1 MFRQTI
7 ATMVLGASVSAGAAF
22 AQQAVQPAQPVQPG
36 QPARPGVQVQVNP
49 NSQTAGANGAMRPMA
64 DQHTLA
70 ACLAI
75 ANQEEVSIAEFA
87 SEKSK
92 NKDVKEFAKM
102 IIDDHQAFLK
112 KLQQFAPEARETS
125 LNHQAS
131 TGQSRVQPAGGTAQT
146 QASQQPA
153 QTQQGQRIQQ
163 VAAQGDQR
171 ASGPVDVIQLHRE
184 IAQQCLADA
193 KKKMSDE
200 SSDKFD
206 ACFIGHQIAKHEAMK
221 TTLTVFQRHSSGEF
235 AQLLSDGIKTTDK
248 HLKDAE
254 KIMDDLADHHR
265 NSKSDRS
272 DKDDKN
278 DKSSKS
284 DKNDK

>member
-1 MFRQTI
+1 MMFRQTI
-7 ATMVLGASVSAGAAF
+7 ATMVLGASVSAGSVF
-22 AQQAVQPAQPVQPG
+22 AQQAVQPAQPAQPG

-49 NSQTAGANGAMRPMA
+49 NSQATGAHAAMRPMA

-102 IIDDHQAFLK
+102 VIDDHQAFLK
-112 KLQQFAPEARETS
+112 KLQQFAPEAREMN
-125 LNHQAS
+125 LNQQAS
-131 TGQSRVQPAGGTAQT
+131 ASQSRVQTAGGATQP
-146 QASQQPA
+146 QASQQAA
-153 QTQQGQRIQQ
+153 QTQHGQPIQQ
-163 VAAQGDQR
+163 VAGQVEQR
-171 ASGPVDVIQLHRE
+171 QAGPVDILQLHRE
-184 IAQQCLADA
+184 IAQQCLTDA

-200 SSDKFD
+200 SSEKFD

-221 TTLTVFQRHSSGEF
+221 TTLTVFHRHSSGEF

-254 KIMDDLADHHR
+254 KIMEDLADHHH
-265 NSKSDRS
+265 K
-272 DKDDKN
+272 
-278 DKSSKS
+278 SKS
-284 DKNDK
+284 DKNDKSSNNDK

>member
-1 MFRQTI
+1 MMFRQTI
-7 ATMVLGASVSAGAAF
+7 ATMVLGASVSAGSVF
-22 AQQAVQPAQPVQPG
+22 AQQAVQQAQPVQPG

-49 NSQTAGANGAMRPMA
+49 NSQVPGAHATAMRPMA

-75 ANQEEVSIAEFA
+75 ANQEEVSMAEFA
-87 SEKSK
+87 SDKSK

-102 IIDDHQAFLK
+102 VIDDHQAFLK
-112 KLQQFAPEARETS
+112 KLQKFAPEARETS
-125 LNHQAS
+125 LNEQAS
-131 TGQSRVQPAGGTAQT
+131 ASQSRVQTAGGATQQ
-146 QASQQPA
+146 QASQQTA
-153 QTQQGQRIQQ
+153 QAQQRQPIQQ
-163 VAAQGDQR
+163 VAGQADQR
-171 ASGPVDVIQLHRE
+171 QTGPVDILQLHRE

-193 KKKMSDE
+193 KKKLSDE
-200 SSDKFD
+200 SSDRFD

-235 AQLLSDGIKTTDK
+235 AQLLADGIQTTDK

-254 KIMDDLADHHR
+254 KIMDDLADHHHK
-265 NSKSDRS
+265 SKSE
-272 DKDDKN
+272 KN
-278 DKSSKS
+278 DKSSKN

>member
-1 MFRQTI
+1 MFRHTI
-7 ATMVLGASVSAGAAF
+7 ATMVLGATVSASAVF

-36 QPARPGVQVQVNP
+36 QQVRPGTQVQVNP
-49 NSQTAGANGAMRPMA
+49 NAQAAGAHAAMRPMA

-75 ANQEEVSIAEFA
+75 ANQEEVALAEIA
-87 SEKSK
+87 SDKSK

-102 IIDDHQAFLK
+102 VIDDHQAFLK

-131 TGQSRVQPAGGTAQT
+131 TNQSRVQTAGGVAQA

-153 QTQQGQRIQQ
+153 RTQQGQPIQQ
-163 VAAQGDQR
+163 VAGQAEQR
-171 ASGPVDVIQLHRE
+171 SSGSVDVIQLHRE

-200 SSDKFD
+200 GDDKFD

-235 AQLLSDGIKTTDK
+235 AQLLADGIKTTDK

-265 NSKSDRS
+265 DSKNDRS
-272 DKDDKN
+272 DKKDN
-278 DKSSKS
+278 SEKSSKS
-284 DKNDK
+284 DK